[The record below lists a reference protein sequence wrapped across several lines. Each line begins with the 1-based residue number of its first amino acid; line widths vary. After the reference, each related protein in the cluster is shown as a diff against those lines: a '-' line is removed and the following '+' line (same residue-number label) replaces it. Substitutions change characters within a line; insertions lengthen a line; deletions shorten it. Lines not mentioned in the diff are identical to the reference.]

1 VKRPLDEIEAFRAQ
15 ELLFQRATEGLTD
28 AEAAELSALGAD
40 DDYSFD
46 LAAAAIDLAT
56 IQPEQ
61 MPAGLADKV
70 LVAAGVKPAMP
81 STLAGVV
88 PPRSIQTSAVKPDRS
103 AELPVSRPEA
113 PIIPITRRR
122 SSVVIAWA
130 AAAAAFVFAIGT
142 VLWATQREGTEVVE
156 NPKNGTKQPTLA
168 EQRTELLKAADVKTL
183 AWSATGDAAAKD
195 AKGDVVWSPSKQEGY
210 MRFVGLAPNDPK
222 ITQYQLWIF
231 DKNRDEKFPVDGGVF
246 DVTATGEVIVKI
258 ESKLFVTEPVLWAVT
273 VEKPGGVVV
282 SARERIVVVAKPG

>member
-1 VKRPLDEIEAFRAQ
+1 
-15 ELLFQRATEGLTD
+15 
-28 AEAAELSALGAD
+28 
-40 DDYSFD
+40 
-46 LAAAAIDLAT
+46 
-56 IQPEQ
+56 
-61 MPAGLADKV
+61 MPT
-70 LVAAGVKPAMP
+70 
-81 STLAGVV
+81 TLAGIA
-88 PPRSIQTSAVKPDRS
+88 PPRTIDTGTSQQN
-103 AELPVSRPEA
+103 LPPVTEV
-113 PIIPITRRR
+113 PIIPIKRRSR

-130 AAAAAFVFAIGT
+130 AAAAAIAFAIGT
-142 VLWATQREGTEVVE
+142 FLWASQKPEQTVVLP
-156 NPKNGTKQPTLA
+156 PKTPTLA
-168 EQRTELLKAADVKTL
+168 EQRAELLKASDAKTL

-246 DVTATGEVIVKI
+246 DVSANGEVIVKI

-273 VEKPGGVVV
+273 VEQPGGVVV